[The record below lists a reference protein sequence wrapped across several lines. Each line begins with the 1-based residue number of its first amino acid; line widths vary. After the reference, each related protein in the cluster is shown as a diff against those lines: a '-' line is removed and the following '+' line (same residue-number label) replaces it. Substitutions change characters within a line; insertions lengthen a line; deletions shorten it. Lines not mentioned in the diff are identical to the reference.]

1 MAVIARLGREQ
12 IDGRPLYQY
21 RVDLEYLA
29 GLEVLINHPCSTDA
43 QKVLALAPVA
53 AARFASNYD
62 DGVPAWAHC
71 GAEVERLYR
80 SNQARFRALMDASF
94 KLYRVPV
101 VKRPDADLLF
111 ETVICQAGLPS
122 GMLRQ
127 GRALRGV
134 VDELMKKVAL
144 GSDDLLGEASRLIL
158 EAVERGDG
166 RQGAKLRKA
175 YQEAG
180 HLPQLCVELVAA
192 IIRLTERSNWAGGS
206 LDALWELPDWDREL
220 PFRVDQ
226 AAARVIVS
234 QLLDVAITAST
245 GSGFAI
251 ERVLSVQNGEWS
263 LRTRAVAPVDGVDIP
278 CAVRDVMSVH
288 YTVGQ
293 EPVGE
298 AFRIR
303 RKDGSRYTL
312 ARAIQDLPESA
323 ADRPVSLALQDAD
336 GYRTLDCSGGEPLEE
351 DAPWVFECRP
361 GEPVYRAPAPVRLR
375 ASELLVAV
383 PDGTEVSGDATTTS
397 QPLTLK
403 GATRTLWKVTG
414 KARFTGKD
422 GEPAFVQ
429 AEYDGPQAYLD
440 FRGRSPSFKVHGF
453 SAVFLGDPAPRRLGG
468 LSGRIEWRRAGS
480 STWNSAPVRT
490 ETGHLSFRLV
500 DADGEVLAERRR
512 VFVLPECFRPEV
524 TNKSVSFKLPPSFEV
539 RGRTPGQNGVY
550 VLDFGQSSRL
560 QVVLSTVDS
569 DIEITFERPT
579 PAFFID
585 VATGEETS
593 SGKRKISSRAA
604 DRIRAYSTLHDHVE
618 IRRASDHWAAVYSV
632 DLQNNKL
639 HLSDL
644 REFLQALSFHPRGR
658 THALT
663 VQFRNGPVI
672 EIEPYRIRRQ
682 GEKLTIPGADSDV
695 RVQLRSL
702 APHGDGRMQTVDLDR
717 IDSENWQIPDACS
730 DALYLAIDTTH
741 QAAPC
746 LVAGAAMDSGGDRTF
761 LSAIA
766 IGQESERENALI
778 ELYERITENPHEGC
792 ASVEVTTCL
801 KWLGEFQFSLAWL
814 DPFLVLSGNP
824 PLALRVLSLS
834 RILGEIQAEQGLR
847 WALDGVPFF
856 WHRVTPGELEA
867 LMSWVSR
874 LYGQKEAESI
884 SSLMDE
890 MAIPSRMRKPDVL
903 RGVHP
908 QWRDS
913 WHSRVIEWGSSFGR
927 GHEPRGSA
935 LADASA
941 SLWKHLEGR
950 DLGDQL
956 LVRPR
961 SIPTTVNV
969 FRTYLLAPYE
979 LALATAL
986 GIEMDGQLRDDLLF
1000 ARHMIDPAQ
1009 FDDAYCAGL
1018 ALLESIR

>member
-21 RVDLEYLA
+21 RIDLELLA

-43 QKVLALAPVA
+43 QKILALAPVA

-80 SNQARFRALMDASF
+80 TNQAKFRTLMELS
-94 KLYRVPV
+94 LGRYGVPI
-101 VKRPDADLLF
+101 VKRPDADLLL
-111 ETVICQAGLPS
+111 ETIICQAGLPS

-134 VDELMKKVAL
+134 VDELMKRVAQ
-144 GSDDLLGEASRLIL
+144 GSDDPLGEASSLITA
-158 EAVERGDG
+158 AVERGDG
-166 RQGAKLRKA
+166 RQGTKLRKA

-180 HLPQLCVELVAA
+180 HLPQLCVDLVAA
-192 IIRLTERSNWAGGS
+192 IIQLTQRANWAGGS
-206 LDALWELPDWDREL
+206 LDALWEIPDWDIEL

-234 QLLDVAITAST
+234 QLLDVAITAT
-245 GSGFAI
+245 GGSGFAI
-251 ERVLSVQNGEWS
+251 ERVLSVQNGEWT
-263 LRTRAVAPVDGVDIP
+263 LRTRAAFPGEGVDLP
-278 CAVRDVMSVH
+278 AEDRDVVSVH

-293 EPVGE
+293 EPVSE

-312 ARAIQDLPESA
+312 ARAVQDLPESA
-323 ADRPVSLALQDAD
+323 ADRPVSLALQDAG
-336 GYRTLDCSGGEPLEE
+336 GYTALDCAGGEPLDE
-351 DAPWVFECRP
+351 DTPWVFESRT
-361 GEPVYRAPAPVRLR
+361 GEHVYRAPAPVRLR
-375 ASELLVAV
+375 VSELMVAV
-383 PDGTEVSGDATTTS
+383 PDGTEVFGDAIKTS
-397 QPLTLK
+397 RSLSLK
-403 GATRTLWKVTG
+403 GVARALWKVTG

-422 GEPAFVQ
+422 GEPELVQ
-429 AEYDGPQAYLD
+429 AGYTGPQAYLD

-453 SAVFLGDPAPRRLGG
+453 SAVFLGNPAPRRIGG
-468 LSGRIEWRRAGS
+468 LSGRIEWRKVGS
-480 STWNSAPVRT
+480 PTWNSAPIRA

-524 TNKSVSFKLPPSFEV
+524 TNKSTSFKLPPSFEV
-539 RGRTPGQNGVY
+539 RGRKPDPSGAY
-550 VLDFGQSSRL
+550 VLDFGQASRL
-560 QVVLSTVDS
+560 EVVLSTAGS

-579 PAFFID
+579 PAAFID

-604 DRIRAYSTLHDHVE
+604 DLIRAYSTLHDHVE

-639 HLSDL
+639 NISELKAF
-644 REFLQALSFHPRGR
+644 REALSFHPRGR

-663 VQFRNGPVI
+663 VQFQNGPAI
-672 EIEPYRIRRQ
+672 EIEPYRIQRKDGR
-682 GEKLTIPGADSDV
+682 LTVPGADSDI
-695 RVQLRSL
+695 RIQLRSL
-702 APHGDGRMQTVDLDR
+702 TPLGNGQPQTIDLDR
-717 IDSENWQIPDACS
+717 IDTENWLLPETDGS
-730 DALYLAIDTTH
+730 LYLAIDTTY

-746 LVAGAAMDSGGDRTF
+746 LVASAAGDKGGEGTF
-761 LSAIA
+761 LGAIA
-766 IGQESERENALI
+766 IGQESERERALI
-778 ELYERITENPHEGC
+778 ELYERIIENPHEGY
-792 ASVEVTTCL
+792 ASVELTTCL
-801 KWLGEFQFSLAWL
+801 KWLGDFQFSLAWL
-814 DPFLVLSGNP
+814 DPFLVLSASP
-824 PLALRVLSLS
+824 PLALRMLSLS
-834 RILGEIQAEQGLR
+834 RILGEVQAEQGLR

-867 LMSWVSR
+867 LMSWVGR
-874 LYGQKEAESI
+874 LYGQRETEVVR
-884 SSLMDE
+884 SLMDE
-890 MAIPSRMRKPDVL
+890 MAIPSRMRRPDVL
-903 RGVHP
+903 RGVHRL
-908 QWRDS
+908 WRDS
-913 WHSRVIEWGSSFGR
+913 WHTRVIEWGNSFDR
-927 GHEPRGSA
+927 GHELRGPA
-935 LADASA
+935 LADTSN
-941 SLWKHLEGR
+941 SLWKHLEGHVI
-950 DLGDQL
+950 GEQF
-956 LVRPR
+956 LVRPKAM
-961 SIPTTVNV
+961 PETVSV

-986 GIEMDGQLRDDLLF
+986 GIEMDRQLRDDLLF

-1018 ALLESIR
+1018 ALLENIR